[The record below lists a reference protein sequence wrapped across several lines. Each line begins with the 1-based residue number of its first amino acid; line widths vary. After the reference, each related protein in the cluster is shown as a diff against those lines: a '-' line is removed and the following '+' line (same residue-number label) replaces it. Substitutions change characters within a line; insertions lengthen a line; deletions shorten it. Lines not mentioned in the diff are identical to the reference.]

1 MVNMRNSG
9 IVKFEFVHTCGRELE
24 RSWLIERI
32 VITFAPCCMKILLH
46 VITSSEKNKG
56 EEGRE
61 VEKGRRVGRMEL
73 TETRRLLDVAR
84 VTRTL
89 HWRVSTIFLIKRQS
103 GHSYEPCSVFRFIS
117 LPHPICHWP
126 AIIANWKSSLLL
138 FIALPSSF
146 FEQVNLLFFF
156 PSLHSLSHK

>member
-73 TETRRLLDVAR
+73 TETRRLLDVA
-84 VTRTL
+84 L
-89 HWRVSTIFLIKRQS
+89 
-103 GHSYEPCSVFRFIS
+103 G
-117 LPHPICHWP
+117 
-126 AIIANWKSSLLL
+126 
-138 FIALPSSF
+138 
-146 FEQVNLLFFF
+146 
-156 PSLHSLSHK
+156 

>member
-1 MVNMRNSG
+1 MRNSG

-46 VITSSEKNKG
+46 VITSSEKNKEEEEG
-56 EEGRE
+56 EEEGRE

-138 FIALPSSF
+138 FIALPSSSF
-146 FEQVNLLFFF
+146 FERESPLFFPF
-156 PSLHSLSHK
+156 PSFA